1 MAQEHRCTSCPVCV
15 AFADVRTGH
24 PDALAQVARHAA
36 GLMAALRT
44 VLAQD
49 GTDGPDPTPPRPGRV
64 VQHIAVERGLV
75 VLTVGV
81 DVGGTR
87 VRAGVVDAEGGII
100 DTARTSTP
108 RSEEALEA
116 AVAGVV
122 TELAQRHPVGAV
134 GLALA
139 GFVTPDRRG
148 VRFAPHLA
156 WRDAPVADRITDR
169 LGLPVVVEHD
179 VNAAALAERRFGAAS
194 GATTVVFIALG
205 TGIGAALLLDGELY
219 RGPSGWRRSSATS
232 GSCRTVGPAPCGKD
246 GCWERYCS
254 GTALATT
261 AVELL
266 ARDHLHSPVLGRL
279 AASDPEQVTGQR
291 VAAAAREGDPVAC
304 AAMADLACWLGEGL
318 ALVAD
323 VFDPELMVIGGG
335 VSESAPLFLDEAREH
350 YAARL
355 TGRGNR
361 PLARVRVA
369 QLGEAAAVVGAAE
382 LAREHALAG

>member
-1 MAQEHRCTSCPVCV
+1 VV
-15 AFADVRTGH
+15 
-24 PDALAQVARHAA
+24 PD
-36 GLMAALRT
+36 G
-44 VLAQD
+44 
-49 GTDGPDPTPPRPGRV
+49 RPC
-64 VQHIAVERGLV
+64 A
-75 VLTVGV
+75 
-81 DVGGTR
+81 
-87 VRAGVVDAEGGII
+87 
-100 DTARTSTP
+100 
-108 RSEEALEA
+108 
-116 AVAGVV
+116 
-122 TELAQRHPVGAV
+122 
-134 GLALA
+134 
-139 GFVTPDRRG
+139 
-148 VRFAPHLA
+148 
-156 WRDAPVADRITDR
+156 
-169 LGLPVVVEHD
+169 
-179 VNAAALAERRFGAAS
+179 
-194 GATTVVFIALG
+194 
-205 TGIGAALLLDGELY
+205 
-219 RGPSGWRRSSATS
+219 
-232 GSCRTVGPAPCGKD
+232 CGKN

-254 GTALATT
+254 GTGLATT

-279 AASDPEQVTGQR
+279 VAVDPGQVTGQR

-382 LAREHALAG
+382 LAREHALAR

>member
-1 MAQEHRCTSCPVCV
+1 V
-15 AFADVRTGH
+15 APELGH
-24 PDALAQVARHAA
+24 I
-36 GLMAALRT
+36 
-44 VLAQD
+44 
-49 GTDGPDPTPPRPGRV
+49 RV
-64 VQHIAVERGLV
+64 V
-75 VLTVGV
+75 
-81 DVGGTR
+81 
-87 VRAGVVDAEGGII
+87 
-100 DTARTSTP
+100 
-108 RSEEALEA
+108 
-116 AVAGVV
+116 
-122 TELAQRHPVGAV
+122 
-134 GLALA
+134 
-139 GFVTPDRRG
+139 PDGRPC
-148 VRFAPHLA
+148 A
-156 WRDAPVADRITDR
+156 
-169 LGLPVVVEHD
+169 
-179 VNAAALAERRFGAAS
+179 
-194 GATTVVFIALG
+194 
-205 TGIGAALLLDGELY
+205 
-219 RGPSGWRRSSATS
+219 
-232 GSCRTVGPAPCGKD
+232 CGKN

-279 AASDPEQVTGQR
+279 AAVDPGQVTGQR

-369 QLGEAAAVVGAAE
+369 QLGEAAAVVGAASWPASTRSPVSGAQSCAPSSSSSRSSGGAGHSRSTE
-382 LAREHALAG
+382 PAQSGRQREQAQRQPVDVRDADRVRRDDEDEPEDEQRDPDGGRRADARQRRRLRRDEVLEAVRLGLVRPVRPAREGREARRTAGCGWFGRRPLVAGPGGHGALAAPPGDDRLELVSGGIRPVGLVGFAVHPASHATRPARHVILTRRRPPRGDAGVCRCVQRSGGRQRRSGVPVVTAGTTSLGWSPST